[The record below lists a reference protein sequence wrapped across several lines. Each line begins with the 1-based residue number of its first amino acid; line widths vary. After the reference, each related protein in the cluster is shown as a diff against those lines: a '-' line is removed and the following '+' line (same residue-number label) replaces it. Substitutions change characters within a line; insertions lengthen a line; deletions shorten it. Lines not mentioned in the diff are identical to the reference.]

1 MKKLFLFAVIGLLFP
16 IKVLGLSAECAVVM
30 DQDSGRVLYEKNMD
44 KSKLIASTTK
54 IMTAVIAIE
63 YGELDDI
70 VMIDESVLKAY
81 GSAIYVEIGEELTLK
96 ELLYGLM
103 LRSGNDAAIAI
114 AEHVSGS
121 MEGFVFLM
129 NQKAEE
135 LGMNNTIFYNDHG
148 LEENDG
154 KGNTST
160 AYDMALL
167 MRYANTIDE
176 FRSITSTKE
185 ITVKSSYKTYIWPN
199 KNKLLKMYEYT
210 TGGKTGYTEKAK
222 RTLVTSATKDGKNLI
237 VVTLNDGDD
246 FNDHMNLYEEYF
258 NNYQIATVIDKDNL
272 VINDD
277 YYEGNL
283 FVNNSFKMLVSKDEL
298 KDVNTNVVLDKLDY
312 YEDGDYIGYI
322 EVRIGKE
329 VINKEN
335 VYVRKDKQLIKEEK
349 KSFWS
354 RVLDYLFFWK

>member
-1 MKKLFLFAVIGLLFP
+1 MKKLLLLAVLLLFP
-16 IKVLGLSAECAVVM
+16 LKVLGLSAECAIVM
-30 DQDSGRVLYEKNMD
+30 DQDSGRVLYEKNID

-63 YGELDDI
+63 YGNLDDLVI
-70 VMIDESVLKAY
+70 VDESILKAY
-81 GSAIYVEIGEELTLK
+81 GSAIYIEVGEELTLK

-114 AEHVSGS
+114 ANHVSGS

-129 NQKAEE
+129 NQKASE

-148 LEENDG
+148 LEEDDG

-167 MRYANTIDE
+167 MRYANTLDE
-176 FRSITSTKE
+176 FVNITSTKE
-185 ITVKSSYKTYIWPN
+185 ITVKSNYKTYIWPN

-210 TGGKTGYTEKAK
+210 TGGKTGYTEKAR
-222 RTLVTSATKDGKNLI
+222 RTLVTSASKDGKNLI

-246 FNDHMNLYEEYF
+246 FTDHMNLYEEYF
-258 NNYQIATVIDKDNL
+258 DNYELSTIIDKDNL
-272 VINDD
+272 AINDD
-277 YYEGNL
+277 YYKGNL
-283 FVNNSFKMLVSKDEL
+283 FVNNSFKMLVNKDEK
-298 KDVNTNVVLDKLDY
+298 KDVNINVVLDKLDF

-322 EVRIGKE
+322 EVRIGKN

-335 VYVRKDKQLIKEEK
+335 VYVRKEENLVKEEK